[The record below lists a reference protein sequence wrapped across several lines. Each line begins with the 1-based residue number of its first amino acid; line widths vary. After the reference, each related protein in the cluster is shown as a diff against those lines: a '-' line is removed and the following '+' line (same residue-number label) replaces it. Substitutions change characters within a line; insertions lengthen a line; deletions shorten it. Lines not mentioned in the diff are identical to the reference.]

1 MLKFNIT
8 LTCNHYLNR
17 YKLLYFYVILP
28 QYMKKLITLLLLIFL
43 AKINAQTYSGEVFL
57 RDNSILYLNQVYVTN
72 LNTQKTV
79 LTDYNGTYNIPA
91 APGDVIRFTSI
102 VTERKDVKLTPQ
114 MMQQKNLI
122 ELKIAYYE
130 IQEIVLNRFKPTGNL
145 RYDVNSIRKEDKGLA
160 IKKVIGLPEPK
171 GDGTSP
177 ELPVAG
183 LRDGGLTF
191 SLESIYDIL
200 SGDRKKKQRYMAYE
214 RMNNSVTQIKNY
226 LGKDYFAKFKIPD
239 NLIDNFLQFV
249 YTSENIEAY
258 VLSGNFEAIK
268 VPIEKYLPI
277 YQKRLKTS
285 NLQEVI
291 NKP

>member
-1 MLKFNIT
+1 
-8 LTCNHYLNR
+8 
-17 YKLLYFYVILP
+17 
-28 QYMKKLITLLLLIFL
+28 MKKLITLLMLVFL

-114 MMQQKNLI
+114 MMQQKNII

-130 IQEIVLNRFKPTGNL
+130 IQEIVLSRFKPTGNL

-214 RMNNSVTQIKNY
+214 RMNNSVSQIKNY

-268 VPIEKYLPI
+268 IPIEKYLPI

-291 NKP
+291 K

>member
-17 YKLLYFYVILP
+17 YKLIYFYVILP

>member
-1 MLKFNIT
+1 
-8 LTCNHYLNR
+8 
-17 YKLLYFYVILP
+17 
-28 QYMKKLITLLLLIFL
+28 MKKLFILLLLVFL
-43 AKINAQTYSGEVFL
+43 AKINAQSYSGEVFL
-57 RDNSILYLNQVYVTN
+57 RDNSVLYLNQVYVTN
-72 LNTQKTV
+72 LNTLKTV
-79 LTDYNGTYNIPA
+79 LTDYNGDFTIPA
-91 APGDVIRFTSI
+91 NAGDVIRFTSI
-102 VTERKDVKLTPQ
+102 VTERKDIKLTSQ
-114 MMQQKNLI
+114 MMEQKNLM
-122 ELKIAYYE
+122 ELKIAYHD
-130 IQEIVLNRFKPTGNL
+130 IQEVVINRFRPTGNL

-177 ELPVAG
+177 QLPVAG

-226 LGKDYFAKFKIPD
+226 LGKDYFIKFKIPE

-249 YTSENIEAY
+249 YTSENIESY
-258 VLSGNFEAIK
+258 VMVGNFDAIK

-277 YQKRLKTS
+277 YQRRLKNS
-285 NLQEVI
+285 HLQDIV
-291 NKP
+291 K

>member
-1 MLKFNIT
+1 
-8 LTCNHYLNR
+8 
-17 YKLLYFYVILP
+17 
-28 QYMKKLITLLLLIFL
+28 MKKLFTLLLLIFL

-79 LTDYNGTYNIPA
+79 LTDYNGNFNIPA
-91 APGDVIRFTSI
+91 NTGDVIRFTSI
-102 VTERKDVKLTPQ
+102 VTERKDIKLTPQ
-114 MMQQKNLI
+114 LMSQKNLV

-130 IQEIVLNRFKPTGNL
+130 IQEIVLSRFKPTGNL
-145 RYDVNSIRKEDKGLA
+145 RYDVNSLRKEDKALA

-171 GDGTSP
+171 GDGTPP

-200 SGDRKKKQRYMAYE
+200 SGERKKKQRYQAFE
-214 RMNNSVTQIKNY
+214 RMNSSVTQIKNY
-226 LGKDYFAKFKIPD
+226 LGKDYFLKFKIPE

-249 YTSENIEAY
+249 YTSENIQPYILA
-258 VLSGNFEAIK
+258 GNFEAIK
-268 VPIEKYLPI
+268 IPIEKYLPI
-277 YQKRLKTS
+277 YQRRLRNS
-285 NLQEVI
+285 HLQEVV
-291 NKP
+291 KE